1 MKPDKNPKP
10 DRIRPE
16 PEFQKRQKPDPNPI
30 VKTRAGPEPD
40 YLKPVTSL
48 LLANHVCCEYLS
60 GSSVD
65 KFDLGK
71 HAFQLKYLDNI

>member
-10 DRIRPE
+10 DRVRPE
-16 PEFQKRQKPDPNPI
+16 PDFQKRQKPDPNPTPI

-48 LLANHVCCEYLS
+48 VIGRIAEDVI
-60 GSSVD
+60 
-65 KFDLGK
+65 
-71 HAFQLKYLDNI
+71 QI

>member
-10 DRIRPE
+10 DRVRPE
-16 PEFQKRQKPDPNPI
+16 PDFQKRQKPDPNPNPI

-48 LLANHVCCEYLS
+48 ADRQNAIIILVFIVLL
-60 GSSVD
+60 
-65 KFDLGK
+65 
-71 HAFQLKYLDNI
+71 

>member
-10 DRIRPE
+10 DRVRPE
-16 PEFQKRQKPDPNPI
+16 PDFQKRQKPDPNPNPI

-48 LLANHVCCEYLS
+48 VGGL
-60 GSSVD
+60 
-65 KFDLGK
+65 
-71 HAFQLKYLDNI
+71 